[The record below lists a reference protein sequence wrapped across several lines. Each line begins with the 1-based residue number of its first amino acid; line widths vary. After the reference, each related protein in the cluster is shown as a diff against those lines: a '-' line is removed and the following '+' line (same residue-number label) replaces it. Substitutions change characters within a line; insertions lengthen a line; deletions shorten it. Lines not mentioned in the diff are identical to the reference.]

1 MVAMIWSVSKET
13 PAVLRR
19 YPAPHKR
26 SGQVAGIRGAN
37 DAVIVI
43 RCDNIARVAV
53 WLANLIFNHVHLE
66 LGSGFSV

>member
-26 SGQVAGIRGAN
+26 SGQVAGIRGH
-37 DAVIVI
+37 AVIVI
-43 RCDNIARVAV
+43 RSDNITRVAV
-53 WLANLIFNHVHLE
+53 WLANLIFKHVHLE